1 MIQIALPEVY
11 QNIEITIIN
20 VLGQIV
26 QEEKQENTSKINFAL
41 HGSSGVYIV
50 TVINE
55 KGEKAS
61 LKVVKE

>member
-1 MIQIALPEVY
+1 MIQITLPEVY

-26 QEEKQENTSKINFAL
+26 QEEKQEHTSKVSFAI
-41 HGSSGVYIV
+41 HGSLGIYIV
-50 TVINE
+50 NVSNE
-55 KGEKAS
+55 KGEKVS